1 MKTQT
6 PNPAPGLPA
15 SSPNAE
21 RRAVTE
27 GLRPSRLV
35 TRGPAIVWMI
45 AAAAV
50 TLVFTWGS
58 SFHLYVG
65 GIVIIY
71 AISALGLEWLMGRTG
86 QVSLGNAALMAVG
99 AYTTAIVAPE
109 SWAPFPVPIVISALV
124 GAVIGFIV
132 GLPALRLRGVYLALA
147 TLALHFIVVFAADR
161 YQKDTGSI
169 SGLSVPVAEIGGARF
184 VQGRSFF
191 ALLAIVLAAVV
202 LVLANLYRH
211 SPGRLWMSIRESELG
226 ASALGVAVTRW
237 KLTAFVGSSALI
249 AFSGSLLAYYSRSV
263 SWETFSLDLAI
274 SFIVMI
280 ILGGMGWM
288 SGAILGATLVT
299 ILPYITRSIS
309 DRIPDGTAVGSW
321 LAENTYHLNYGLY
334 GLVLILV
341 LLYRPEGLA
350 PALRDAAHWATT
362 RLAHRDAA
370 ARPENPVGDQRTA
383 GPPAAAP
390 APAAVGPA
398 RVTASATPA
407 GALLDVRGLTVTYE
421 AGAQAVDGV
430 DLVVSPGEIVA
441 LLGRNGA
448 GKTSTLRGIG
458 GFFRSEGAE
467 VHGSLHFDGNEI
479 TECTPM
485 AAAAMGIVLIPERDK
500 VFPSISTADHLRL
513 AAPRGR
519 VRDEVFELFPWLR
532 DRGNTSAG
540 LLSGGE
546 RQMLAMAMA
555 WLLRPRLMLVDELSL
570 GLAPIVVRDLLAK
583 LVEISE
589 REQMAVLLVE
599 QNATAAL
606 SIANRAYVLDSGV
619 VVAHG
624 AAAELEH
631 DTALKAA
638 YLGGAT

>member
-1 MKTQT
+1 MRTNT
-6 PNPAPGLPA
+6 PSIATTTGSDVAASAHPPAAAGHERYPA
-15 SSPNAE
+15 A
-21 RRAVTE
+21 
-27 GLRPSRLV
+27 RLV
-35 TRGPAIVWMI
+35 GRNPAIVWAVV
-45 AAAAV
+45 AALLL
-50 TLVFTWGS
+50 LVLTRGS
-58 SFHLYVG
+58 SFQLYVG
-65 GIVIIY
+65 GVVIIY

-99 AYTTAIVAPE
+99 AYATAIVAPE
-109 SWAPFPVPIVISALV
+109 PWAPFPVPIVVATLI
-124 GAVIGFIV
+124 GAVIGLVV
-132 GLPALRLRGVYLALA
+132 GLPALRLRGIYLALA

-161 YQKDTGSI
+161 YQKDTEQI
-169 SGLSVPVAEIGGARF
+169 SGLPVPVAEIGGMRF

-202 LVLANLYRH
+202 LMLANLYRH

-226 ASALGVAVTRW
+226 ASTLGVAVTRW

-249 AFSGSLLAYYSRSV
+249 AFSGSLLAYYNRSV
-263 SWETFSLDLAI
+263 SWETYSLDLAI

-288 SGAILGATLVT
+288 SGAMLGAALVT
-299 ILPYITRSIS
+299 VLPYVIRGIS
-309 DRIPDGTAVGSW
+309 DRIPDGTALGSW
-321 LAENTYHLNYGLY
+321 LAENIYHLNYGLY
-334 GLVLILV
+334 GIVLILV

-350 PALRDAAHWATT
+350 PALRDLGHWIATRRGERAHPRSASEASEAPERAPSATSVAT
-362 RLAHRDAA
+362 
-370 ARPENPVGDQRTA
+370 
-383 GPPAAAP
+383 AAP
-390 APAAVGPA
+390 SAPS
-398 RVTASATPA
+398 ASS
-407 GALLDVRGLTVTYE
+407 GGEVLLDVRGLSVTYE
-421 AGAQAVDGV
+421 AGARAVDDV
-430 DLVVSPGEIVA
+430 DLHVAPGEIVA

-467 VHGSLHFDGNEI
+467 VQGSVRFDGHEMI
-479 TECTPM
+479 QRTPM

-513 AAPRGR
+513 AAPHGR
-519 VRDEVFELFPWLR
+519 VRDEVFDLFPWMR
-532 DRGNTSAG
+532 TRSASAAG

-583 LVEISE
+583 LVEIN
-589 REQMAVLLVE
+589 RRDGMAVLLVE

-606 SIANRAYVLDSGV
+606 SVAHRAYVLDTGRI
-619 VVAHG
+619 VAHG
-624 AAAELEH
+624 SAAEIEH
-631 DTALKAA
+631 DTALKSA
-638 YLGGAT
+638 YLGGAP